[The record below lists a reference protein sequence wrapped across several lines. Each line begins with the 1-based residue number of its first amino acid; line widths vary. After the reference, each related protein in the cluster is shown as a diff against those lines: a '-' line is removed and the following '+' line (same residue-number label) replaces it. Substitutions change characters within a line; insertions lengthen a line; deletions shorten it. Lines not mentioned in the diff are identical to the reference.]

1 MNRIL
6 LSLIAIGVILG
17 ALPAYSEWG
26 NNIGT
31 QGLKYASISTATTT
45 VIKSA
50 FCFIHT
56 LTVTGGTAGVINLYS
71 SSGNPI
77 NPFQGV
83 AFWSSTNAPQSYL
96 FDVNLASGCT
106 VTTGAATNITVSYL

>member
-1 MNRIL
+1 MKKIIL
-6 LSLIAIGVILG
+6 LLMIGAGLLW
-17 ALPAYSEWG
+17 ALPSHAEWG

-56 LTVTGGTAGVINLYS
+56 LTVTGGTAGTISLYANQAAS
-71 SSGNPI
+71 TPV
-77 NPFQGV
+77 V
-83 AFWSSTNAPQSYL
+83 AYWSSTNNPNSYL
-96 FDVNLASGCT
+96 LDINAASGCT
-106 VTTGAATNITVSYL
+106 VVTSAATDLTISYL